1 MKYVIAMDAILYGHL
16 PSTTNEGIFF
26 WCGNDG
32 WCQLTRNVAVAEQY
46 DTRKEAEKAAAR
58 RTRFV
63 TCGSCL
69 HWEGKSPCG
78 AGMVTSG
85 DPFPG
90 VAVRLCGFHTEITS

>member
-46 DTRKEAEKAAAR
+46 DTRKEAEKAIKLENVASNVDFAKQIR
-58 RTRFV
+58 GDIFV
-63 TCGSCL
+63 LELEEKELFKLTL
-69 HWEGKSPCG
+69 K
-78 AGMVTSG
+78 
-85 DPFPG
+85 DPRVDIG
-90 VAVRLCGFHTEITS
+90 LD